1 MRIGAH
7 PLLGRGDLH
16 APQRLL
22 GPDRERALA
31 VSVMEPER
39 FDDLVANRED
49 RIQGRLRILQDHRDT
64 TPSNVA
70 HLGLALGDEIL
81 ALEEY
86 LPLDD
91 AAGRL
96 RQQTNEREARHRLAA
111 ARLADE
117 PERLALAQ
125 GEAHAVHGPYD
136 APAGVEVRPETPYV
150 QYDRG
155 GDGQA
160 ARLLRPA

>member
-1 MRIGAH
+1 AAHPVRIGAH
-7 PLLGRGDLH
+7 PWLGRGDLH

-39 FDDLVANRED
+39 FDDLVADRED
-49 RIQGRLRILQDHRDT
+49 RIQRRLRILQDHRDT

-86 LPLDD
+86 LPLAD

-96 RQQTNEREARHRLAA
+96 RRQTNGREPRH
-111 ARLADE
+111 
-117 PERLALAQ
+117 
-125 GEAHAVHGPYD
+125 GF
-136 APAGVEVRPETPYV
+136 APARP
-150 QYDRG
+150 
-155 GDGQA
+155 
-160 ARLLRPA
+160 